1 MCTGEAR
8 RSRDSADRAVE
19 QLSVGSWFLDFGELE
34 EKPLVS
40 LEEKDGEAIG
50 RNIQKQTTVLTSPF
64 LEVGGKENEEGVEEK
79 KKIQSRK
86 IEDGKIQSFTSQ
98 ERIVGTEMGNICSAL
113 KPPKKV
119 REKEKYLFLKM
130 DNVFPE
136 NVVVCKEL
144 SNISNV
150 RLLLIMTYQH
160 THTLHSSLVL
170 IAA

>member
-34 EKPLVS
+34 EKSLVS

-50 RNIQKQTTVLTSPF
+50 RNIQKETTVLTSPF
-64 LEVGGKENEEGVEEK
+64 LEVGGKENEEGVEDK

-119 REKEKYLFLKM
+119 RGKEKYLFLKM

-136 NVVVCKEL
+136 NVVCKEL

>member
-1 MCTGEAR
+1 MCTREAR

-34 EKPLVS
+34 EK
-40 LEEKDGEAIG
+40 DGEAIG
-50 RNIQKQTTVLTSPF
+50 QNIQKETTVLTSPF
-64 LEVGGKENEEGVEEK
+64 LEVGGKENEEGVEDK

-119 REKEKYLFLKM
+119 RGKEKYLFLKM

-136 NVVVCKEL
+136 NVVCKEL
-144 SNISNV
+144 SNFPNV
-150 RLLLIMTYQH
+150 RFLLIMTYRH
-160 THTLHSSLVL
+160 THTLHSPLVL